1 MHLNPEKPPSS
12 PPNLR
17 KNPEI
22 VVDVALRERF
32 PACSA
37 LGGWYNER
45 ALQAPAPS
53 PDHNA
58 RPQWMMILK
67 MSSGIRTGIRS
78 SCGRRPAGGWPL
90 QLVRAIY
97 PYYQGPYQ
105 VAVVLGRGKL
115 AKIEVAL
122 SKWEEYQV
130 KLLGEQLRKEGAC
143 RGLDIRAAKFV
154 SRLSEFQIEGSDV
167 AVDRRGAGGRE
178 GAEGERAKS
187 QSRQRRQGSA
197 AGGKG
202 TRLLGEG
209 EDQLAADT
217 GAGSA
222 RGRRIDRVEWAKQLV
237 GNAVRSPHT
246 RQAYEYALEQFFVWA
261 AGRAISR
268 ESVQGYVTWLGEM
281 KFSPST
287 INQRLA
293 AIRKLASEAQRCGYV
308 DSETAQ
314 AIITVAGVSQ
324 KGRRLGRWLAWE
336 EARTLLQAPNPHSI
350 RGMRD
355 RALLAVLVTC
365 ALRRGELSRMN
376 CEHLA
381 MRDGRWV
388 FLDFKGKGN
397 KTRSV
402 AVPLWV
408 KQEIDGWLD
417 VAGIEKGPI
426 FRRVLANGRV
436 GKNPPATCANNT
448 PNQRVDVEFTR

>member
-1 MHLNPEKPPSS
+1 MATDLVLVVPE
-12 PPNLR
+12 
-17 KNPEI
+17 
-22 VVDVALRERF
+22 
-32 PACSA
+32 
-37 LGGWYNER
+37 
-45 ALQAPAPS
+45 
-53 PDHNA
+53 
-58 RPQWMMILK
+58 
-67 MSSGIRTGIRS
+67 
-78 SCGRRPAGGWPL
+78 AGND
-90 QLVRAIY
+90 
-97 PYYQGPYQ
+97 
-105 VAVVLGRGKL
+105 K
-115 AKIEVAL
+115 
-122 SKWEEYQV
+122 
-130 KLLGEQLRKEGAC
+130 
-143 RGLDIRAAKFV
+143 
-154 SRLSEFQIEGSDV
+154 
-167 AVDRRGAGGRE
+167 DR
-178 GAEGERAKS
+178 
-187 QSRQRRQGSA
+187 
-197 AGGKG
+197 
-202 TRLLGEG
+202 
-209 EDQLAADT
+209 
-217 GAGSA
+217 
-222 RGRRIDRVEWAKQLV
+222 IEWAKQLV
-237 GNAVRSPHT
+237 ASAVRSPHT
-246 RQAYEYALEQFFVWA
+246 REAYAYALEQFFQWA
-261 AGRAISR
+261 AGRVISR

-293 AIRKLASEAQRCGYV
+293 AIRKLASEAERSGYV

-388 FLDFKGKGN
+388 FLDFLGKGN

-436 GKNPPATCANNT
+436 GTDALTERAVW
-448 PNQRVDVEFTR
+448 QLVREYAA